1 MFFSTSIQITQHLF
15 QKNMA
20 LRNLDTVVNIVKL
33 GSAVALVAGMILLAF
48 GICSILFQLRHE
60 HNGTLFGTKIKRIIK
75 GALLIAYSVWASK
88 ICNTVSTA
96 DIYYHRLWIL
106 VLALF
111 IGVFLMVSI
120 PALIEKIQDNK
131 GRNHKA

>member
-1 MFFSTSIQITQHLF
+1 
-15 QKNMA
+15 MA
-20 LRNLDTVVNIVKL
+20 LVHLNNVVKATKL
-33 GSAVALVAGMILLAF
+33 FSSVTLAAGLLMLAF

-60 HNGTLFGTKIKRIIK
+60 HSGTLFGTKIKRIIK
-75 GALLIAYSVWASK
+75 GALLIVYSVWASK

-96 DIYYHRLWIL
+96 DIFYHRLWIL

-120 PALIEKIQDNK
+120 PALVEKIQEQEE
-131 GRNHKA
+131 GNHL